1 MPDLNKISIEL
12 GSGTI
17 LLADLGLHPLWQDL
31 EDERIETS
39 SGCLS
44 VLHHSGR
51 YCDTSHALEIISQ
64 EYASLPD
71 PFDLNSPPMDCPV
84 FGEFAYML
92 IAPSSLQS
100 QSKQELASALAALPK
115 SPDPV
120 VTEQSWPEPIP
131 EQQKKSDF
139 IPPTVIDPL
148 AWGDMEPPVR
158 RWVVEGWIPS
168 GHVTGLYGPPG
179 NGKSLLAQT
188 LLTACA
194 VGRPWLGMN
203 TTPIKVFGLFCE
215 DETEELWRRQW
226 SINKHYGCTNYDL
239 ENMLLTSL
247 HGLPSMLMDF
257 ADGDLDGTELY
268 GWLLSQV
275 RQFGAQLVVVDT
287 AAATFGGD
295 ENNRAQVTKY
305 LNEILAHLATEIDG
319 AVVLCAHPS
328 KSSDYSG
335 STAWDASFRS
345 RLNLS
350 RYPVENED
358 EEPDQELS
366 NLRVLEKQ
374 KANYSGIGDKVVLEW
389 HDGCFRVQGQS
400 EDTVDRIE
408 RQARHRQI
416 DQIFL
421 TALDSLIA
429 QNRNVSHATH
439 AANYAP
445 KVMRRH
451 TAAKGVSKAELTAAM
466 ERLLEQGVILANQ
479 TVGKRSNRT
488 PLHGLARSQ
497 DDAK

>member
-1 MPDLNKISIEL
+1 MLGFNKILADL
-12 GSGTI
+12 GTDTI
-17 LLADLGLHPLWQDL
+17 LLADLGLHPLWEDL

-44 VLHHSGR
+44 VLHRSGR
-51 YCDTSHALEIISQ
+51 HCDTSRALEIISQ
-64 EYASLPD
+64 EFAGFPNL
-71 PFDLNSPPMDCPV
+71 FDLSCPPMDCPV
-84 FGEFAYML
+84 FGEFAFML
-92 IAPSSLQS
+92 IAPSSLQRE
-100 QSKQELASALAALPK
+100 SKQELAKSRSALPK
-115 SPDPV
+115 SKDPV
-120 VTEQSWPEPIP
+120 VTEQFMQESKLEP
-131 EQQKKSDF
+131 QKESDF
-139 IPPTVIDPL
+139 VAPAVIDPL
-148 AWGDMEPPVR
+148 AWGDVEPPAR

-203 TTPIKVFGLFCE
+203 TTPMKVFGLFCE

-226 SINKHYGCTNYDL
+226 SINKHYDCTNYDL

-257 ADGDLDGTELY
+257 GENGLDGTDLY
-268 GWLLSQV
+268 SWLLSQV

-328 KSSDYSG
+328 KSSAYSG

-350 RYPVENED
+350 RYPIDDDD
-358 EEPDQELS
+358 EQPDLELTS
-366 NLRVLEKQ
+366 LRILEKQ
-374 KANYSGIGDKVVLEW
+374 KANYSGIGDRLVLEW
-389 HDGCFRVQGQS
+389 NDGCFRVQGQS
-400 EDTVDRIE
+400 EDTVDRIG
-408 RQARHRQI
+408 RQARHRQV
-416 DQIFL
+416 DQVFL

-429 QNRNVSHATH
+429 QNRNVSHAPH

-445 KVMRRH
+445 KAMRRH
-451 TAAKGVSKAELTAAM
+451 SAAKGVSKAELTAAM
-466 ERLLEQGVILANQ
+466 ERLLEQGTILANQ
-479 TVGKRSNRT
+479 TVGRRPNRT

-497 DDAK
+497 DEAK